1 MHLRLILLASITFF
15 ICTFFMHRL
24 FLVSPLMKMQHFSFM
39 CVIYN
44 LKKVFWRC
52 MKNINH
58 HPSSTIYPSLG
69 LLVVNMYNLDAAVK
83 QSDVHI
89 IRAIDLVYM
98 KDQKTCSFLIDQI
111 PLWISMNVGWK
122 RSCIIIVCDI

>member
-1 MHLRLILLASITFF
+1 
-15 ICTFFMHRL
+15 
-24 FLVSPLMKMQHFSFM
+24 
-39 CVIYN
+39 
-44 LKKVFWRC
+44 
-52 MKNINH
+52 
-58 HPSSTIYPSLG
+58 
-69 LLVVNMYNLDAAVK
+69 MYNLDAAVK